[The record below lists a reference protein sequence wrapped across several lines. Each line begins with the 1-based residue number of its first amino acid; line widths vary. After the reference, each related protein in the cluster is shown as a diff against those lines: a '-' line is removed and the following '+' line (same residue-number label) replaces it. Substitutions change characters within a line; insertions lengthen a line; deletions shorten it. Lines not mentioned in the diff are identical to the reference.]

1 MFDYYDFVNATS
13 YTTKECHSG
22 NCVYRK
28 EDFTVNGDYRILK
41 IEFSSDTYEAKNMI
55 DFLKNYGKLIYKD
68 SNGDDEEVEYAN
80 PIGKT
85 YYGKNIF
92 LKVPVEIESATDIRF
107 EFVVRNKKYI
117 YQIA

>member
-1 MFDYYDFVNATS
+1 M
-13 YTTKECHSG
+13 K
-22 NCVYRK
+22 
-28 EDFTVNGDYRILK
+28 L
-41 IEFSSDTYEAKNMI
+41 EFSSDTYEAKNMI